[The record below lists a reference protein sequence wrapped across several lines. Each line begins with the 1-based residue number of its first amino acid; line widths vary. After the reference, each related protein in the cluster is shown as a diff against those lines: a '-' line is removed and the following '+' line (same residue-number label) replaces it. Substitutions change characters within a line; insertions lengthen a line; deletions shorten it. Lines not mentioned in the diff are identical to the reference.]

1 MNIDEFLDDTYTNSD
16 WDQLKNYIKANYV
29 ERGKQMTD
37 DELKKYILKE
47 THSNVHYED
56 GERVLELSLDGLLD
70 FFDVTDAYLSK

>member
-16 WDQLKNYIKANYV
+16 WEQLKNYINANYI

-37 DELKKYILKE
+37 EELKKYILKE